1 MNLPFFIAKKYFFS
15 RKSPRA
21 VNIIS
26 LISVIAVAF
35 GTSALIIVLSVFNG
49 FETLVKSLYNS
60 FDPDIKITSAEGK
73 TFSSDVVS
81 VEELKKIQGVNYI
94 VPVIE
99 ENTLLRY
106 HDKQYIASI
115 KGVTSDFVKMSGLDT
130 MITDGQML
138 LQNGDTNFA
147 VVGSGIAYNLN
158 LNIGDFQP
166 QLDMFVPKREAQ
178 VSILTEISAEA
189 AFNRGYIMPA
199 GIFSIQQDFD
209 TKYILVPLRFAQE
222 MTGYD
227 KDITALEIGLKRDAD
242 KEKTQAEIKTLLGN
256 SFLVRDRVQ
265 QHELL
270 YKIMRSEKWA
280 VYLILTLILIIAIFN
295 LAGSLTMLILSKQ
308 KDISV
313 LQSMGAPVSLIRKIF
328 LGDGMMI
335 TFSGAAFGI
344 ILGWLICWL
353 QLRYGFVPLGSSGSF
368 VISQYPVEMQLQ
380 DFIYVLL
387 TVLTIG
393 FAAAWYPTLKV
404 IRKSE
409 EVRLVVPE

>member
-1 MNLPFFIAKKYFFS
+1 MNLTFFIAKKYFFS

-73 TFSSDVVS
+73 TFSSDVVP
-81 VEELKKIQGVNYI
+81 VEKLKKIQGVNFI

-106 HDKQYIASI
+106 HDKQYIATI
-115 KGVTSDFVKMSGLDT
+115 KGVTSDFAKMSGLDT

-138 LQNGDTNFA
+138 LQSGDTNFA

-178 VSILTEISAEA
+178 VSISTED

-199 GIFSIQQDFD
+199 GVFSIQQDFD
-209 TKYILVPLRFAQE
+209 TKYILVPLRFSQE
-222 MTGYD
+222 ITGYD
-227 KDITALEIGLKRDAD
+227 KDITALEIGLKSDAD

-256 SFLVRDRVQ
+256 NFLVRDRFQ

-335 TFSGAAFGI
+335 TFSGAAIGI

>member
-1 MNLPFFIAKKYFFS
+1 MNLTFFISGKYFFS

-49 FETLVKSLYNS
+49 FESLVKSLYNS

-73 TFSSDVVS
+73 TFSSDIISAEKLMKISGVS
-81 VEELKKIQGVNYI
+81 FV

-99 ENTLLRY
+99 ENALIRY
-106 HDKQYIASI
+106 HDKQYIATI
-115 KGVTSDFVKMSGLDT
+115 KGVTSDFSKMSGLVT

-166 QLDMFVPKREAQ
+166 QLDVYVPRRELQ
-178 VSILTEISAEA
+178 VSINPEE
-189 AFNRGYIMPA
+189 AFNRGFIMPA

-209 TKYILVPLRFAQE
+209 TKYILVPISFAKE

-227 KDITALEIGLKRDAD
+227 KELTALEVGLNTTAD
-242 KEKTQAEIKTLLGN
+242 KKKVIAEIKSALGKN
-256 SFLVRDRVQ
+256 FLVRDRFQ

-280 VYLILTLILIIAIFN
+280 VFFILTLILLIAIFN

-313 LQSMGAPVSLIRKIF
+313 LQSMGADVSLIRKIF
-328 LGDGMMI
+328 LADGLFI
-335 TFSGAAFGI
+335 TGFGAAAGIVLGFG
-344 ILGWLICWL
+344 ICWL
-353 QLRYGFVPLGSSGSF
+353 QLRYGFVPLGNAGSF
-368 VISQYPVEMQLQ
+368 VISKYPVEMQLQ
-380 DFIYVLL
+380 DFIYVML
-387 TVLTIG
+387 TVLAIG
-393 FAAAWYPTLKV
+393 CAASLYPALKV
-404 IRKSE
+404 IRKTN

>member
-26 LISVIAVAF
+26 IISVIAVAF

-73 TFSSDVVS
+73 TFSSDIVS
-81 VEELKKIQGVNYI
+81 SEKLKKIQGVNFV

-99 ENTLLRY
+99 ENALIRY
-106 HDKQYIASI
+106 HDKQYIATI
-115 KGVTSDFVKMSGLDT
+115 KGVTSDFTKMSGLDT
-130 MITDGQML
+130 MMTDGQML

-166 QLDMFVPKREAQ
+166 HLDVFVPRREVQ
-178 VSILTEISAEA
+178 VSLSTEE
-189 AFNRGYIMPA
+189 AFNRGFIMPA

-209 TKYILVPLRFAQE
+209 TKYILVPLRFAHE
-222 MTGYD
+222 MTGYE
-227 KDITALEIGLKRDAD
+227 KNITALEIGLKPDAD
-242 KEKTQAEIKTLLGN
+242 KEKTQAEIKTHLGN
-256 SFLVRDRVQ
+256 NFLVRDRFQ

-335 TFSGAAFGI
+335 TFSGAAIGI
-344 ILGWLICWL
+344 VLGWFICWL

-368 VISQYPVEMQLQ
+368 VISRYPVEMQLP

-387 TVLTIG
+387 TVLAIG